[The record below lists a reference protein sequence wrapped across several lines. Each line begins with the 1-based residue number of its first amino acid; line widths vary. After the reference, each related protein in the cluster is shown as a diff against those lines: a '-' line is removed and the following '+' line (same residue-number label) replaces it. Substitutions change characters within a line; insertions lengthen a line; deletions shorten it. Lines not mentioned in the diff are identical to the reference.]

1 MEHSSFNKYPHSSN
15 NITCVSCEQEPHQAT
30 ATCKPKRMIHDLC
43 DHYGGKNGLAM
54 SQHPVARTMR
64 LLWDFHF
71 SSPGSS
77 SIPRVISLW
86 INRLCRHLQRN
97 QTSSDVPSILRWLCV
112 ISRLWPLL
120 PPRPQDSANAI
131 GVWSSVKHTDDKKVP
146 FKCRRKSIEISVSLV
161 FHISEEVSSN
171 WIHLRHR

>member
-1 MEHSSFNKYPHSSN
+1 MNKNRTRQQQFANPN
-15 NITCVSCEQEPHQAT
+15 EWFTICAT
-30 ATCKPKRMIHDLC
+30 TT
-43 DHYGGKNGLAM
+43 GGKTDWQWASIRWQGRCVYYGISTFLPLAHRP
-54 SQHPVARTMR
+54 S
-64 LLWDFHF
+64 
-71 SSPGSS
+71 
-77 SIPRVISLW
+77 PRVISLW

-120 PPRPQDSANAI
+120 LPRPQDSANAI